1 MADKNHLKRHQP
13 TNLPTYQVASGKWQ
27 VASGKWQVAS
37 GKHII
42 AANPGYHAMLVLEA
56 CPLPHHAPYIHQ
68 PHSTYP
74 SIHHPMN

>member
-1 MADKNHLKRHQP
+1 MASGKW
-13 TNLPTYQVASGKWQ
+13 QVASGKWQ

-42 AANPGYHAMLVLEA
+42 AANPGYHAMPVLEA